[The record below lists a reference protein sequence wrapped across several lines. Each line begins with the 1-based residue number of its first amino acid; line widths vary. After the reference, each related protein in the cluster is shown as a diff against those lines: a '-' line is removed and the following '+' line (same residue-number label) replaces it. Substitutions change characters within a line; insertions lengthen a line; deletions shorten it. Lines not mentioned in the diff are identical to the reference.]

1 MAHLITGNKFDPNTD
16 IPDLSGKTYIV
27 TGGTAGIGFGIS
39 AHLLQH
45 NPTKL
50 IMISKKEEHG
60 QEAIE
65 GLKKYGDVDKVQ
77 FIQCDFEDLKS
88 VDKVAKELSESLQQL
103 DGLICNA
110 GLGVGPYNETVDGID
125 SHMQVNHISQF
136 HLTLTLLHLLQKT
149 PNSRLAFQ
157 SSDLHRAASSSIKF
171 ASLDEINTDI
181 GATNLYNRTKLANV
195 LFVRALVRRQAAG
208 DLGFNKAAQAG
219 PYINATHPGA
229 VSTDQQEQA
238 IEAYGKAAKLG
249 VKIMRPFMKSP
260 EEEGCRPMLFAATS
274 EDVVKE
280 GINGAYIV
288 PDRKVT
294 DPSKQ
299 AQDEELGEQLW
310 RLTEQILSEKLD
322 SLPYRTQYIDPMAK
336 EGMHGQSHA
345 R

>member
-1 MAHLITGNKFDPNTD
+1 
-16 IPDLSGKTYIV
+16 
-27 TGGTAGIGFGIS
+27 
-39 AHLLQH
+39 
-45 NPTKL
+45 
-50 IMISKKEEHG
+50 
-60 QEAIE
+60 
-65 GLKKYGDVDKVQ
+65 
-77 FIQCDFEDLKS
+77 
-88 VDKVAKELSESLQQL
+88 
-103 DGLICNA
+103 
-110 GLGVGPYNETVDGID
+110 
-125 SHMQVNHISQF
+125 MQVNHISQF

-219 PYINATHPGA
+219 PYMNATHPGA

-249 VKIMRPFMKSP
+249 VKVMRPFMKSP

-280 GINGAYIV
+280 GINGAYVSLSQAVSYGVGSRLWVHSGLSSCI
-288 PDRKVT
+288 PIGW
-294 DPSKQ
+294 DPS
-299 AQDEELGEQLW
+299 
-310 RLTEQILSEKLD
+310 
-322 SLPYRTQYIDPMAK
+322 
-336 EGMHGQSHA
+336 
-345 R
+345 